1 MYEIL
6 ALKFLHYICVDVSKS
21 HYLHAEML
29 IFLMQEN
36 SQEVVTSK

>member
-6 ALKFLHYICVDVSKS
+6 ALKFLHYICVDVSMS
-21 HYLHAEML
+21 HDLHAE
-29 IFLMQEN
+29 IFIFVMHGN